1 MNVLVSPQRFPVL
14 SSTID
19 EHIKTGKNWQS
30 GTGSSLQT
38 KVEELRTDGNHKNFI
53 REMDQLVK
61 LLSYRSSE
69 DGWNR
74 LNSIL
79 LGRLR

>member
-1 MNVLVSPQRFPVL
+1 MAGLNDFVVFNDFAQRAF
-14 SSTID
+14 T
-19 EHIKTGKNWQS
+19 E
-30 GTGSSLQT
+30 
-38 KVEELRTDGNHKNFI
+38 
-53 REMDQLVK
+53 EMDQLVK